1 MSVRSPG
8 RGAGA
13 SSRAGESTRLPE
25 LSKAQPVQ
33 MNKEAVMDEINA
45 LRLQV
50 TKMDAERVR
59 IKSKKARTKQIVHD
73 RQAQIKKAMAVS
85 DNEQVTIKTASD
97 STLSQ
102 LRRNISSLEN
112 TLEVRENELDALR
125 KNDRLAKS
133 DELQVEVLEYYLEM
147 ERLQKQL
154 VAVHDAVDVIDS
166 EKGRLNKQIADGQV
180 FDKHI
185 SECQKQ
191 IGQLA
196 DKIVAYR
203 QGQQRIETN
212 LAVEKVNEKPSTYN
226 SERKAIEREI
236 EEIKQMKEAVKEEI
250 EVALENDKKNKE
262 YLQKIIDDQAEK
274 IARAI
279 EEQKKQQEEDHK
291 REEEEKQRKKEARAT
306 SPKQK

>member
-59 IKSKKARTKQIVHD
+59 IKSKTARTKQIVHD

-85 DNEQVTIKTASD
+85 ENEQVTIKTASD

-112 TLEVRENELDALR
+112 TLEVREKDLDTLR

-154 VAVHDAVDVIDS
+154 VAVRDAVDVIDS
-166 EKGRLNKQIADGQV
+166 EKGRLNKQISDGQV

-212 LAVEKVNEKPSTYN
+212 LAVEKVSEKPSTYN
-226 SERKAIEREI
+226 SEKKAIEREI
-236 EEIKQMKEAVKEEI
+236 EEIKQMKESVKEEI

-262 YLQKIIDDQAEK
+262 YLQSIIDDQAEK
-274 IARAI
+274 IAKAI